1 MMKMVEKTKK
11 EKVKRGG
18 HKVRYAGAHGGGVT
32 VWLSEDPRTGDCAA
46 CGHSKARGEISFTA
60 LHHWWYE
67 FQPKTVKENPILATK
82 NTSEL
87 CFYCHQLGDAIRCLL
102 YAHPTRVAQVA
113 ELLRGEPRAKFIRVL
128 KEVVTRLETQDVDL
142 AKKLIEMG
150 RNGEG
155 TS

>member
-1 MMKMVEKTKK
+1 MSKKVRKPKVPKT
-11 EKVKRGG
+11 G

-32 VWLSEDPRTGDCAA
+32 VWLKDNPRKGVCEA
-46 CGHSKARGEISFTA
+46 CGHSKERGEIAFTA

-67 FQPKTVKENPILATK
+67 FQPATVKENPILSTK

-102 YAHPTRVAQVA
+102 YARPERVGQVA

-128 KEVVTRLETQDVDL
+128 REVISRLETQDVDL
-142 AKKLIEMG
+142 AKKLIEIG
-150 RNGEG
+150 RNGK
-155 TS
+155 SPS